1 MPRHWRARTP
11 LHTQAGAIVRARA
24 GADGLVVALRVIVAD
39 DSYLVREGIVRALE
53 GAPNIEV
60 VAAVADRDS
69 VMRAIEEEDPD
80 VLVADIRMLPQ
91 HDGEGVRVG
100 HDLRA
105 ARPQM
110 GVLVLSQNVEPRSAL
125 DLLADGSEGRAYLLK
140 ERIHDRAQLSA
151 AIEATASGG
160 SIVDA
165 RVVEVLGT
173 ASTRPATSPV
183 AGLTA
188 REREILAQIAQGK
201 SNAAIAESL
210 GRTKR
215 AIEKHI
221 NSILYKLDLPESE
234 QTSRRVMAALLWLAD
249 EDARL
254 PGRPGTALPRQR

>member
-1 MPRHWRARTP
+1 
-11 LHTQAGAIVRARA
+11 
-24 GADGLVVALRVIVAD
+24 VALRVIVAD
-39 DSYLVREGIVRALE
+39 DSYLVREGIVRVLE
-53 GAPNIEV
+53 GAPHIEV
-60 VAAVADRDS
+60 VAVVADRDS
-69 VMRAIEEEDPD
+69 VMRAIDEEDPD
-80 VLVADIRMLPQ
+80 VLVTDIRMLPQ
-91 HDGEGVRVG
+91 HNGEGVWVVSE
-100 HDLRA
+100 LRA

-110 GVLVLSQNVEPRSAL
+110 GVLVLSQNAEPRSAL

-140 ERIHDRAQLSA
+140 ERIHDRAQLTA

-165 RVVEVLGT
+165 RVVEILAT
-173 ASTRPATSPV
+173 ASARPASSPV

-210 GRTKR
+210 ELTKR

-249 EDARL
+249 EHAGL
-254 PGRPGTALPRQR
+254 PDQSRTALARQR